1 MNYNLNLLIAAANKQ
16 WSGSNPNLIQ
26 LEYAQDNLIRASK
39 GDVSYY
45 FDYEKVK
52 LILKLNEVDL
62 HDEKA
67 TYDVLGKHL
76 ANQLSASMG
85 RKIFP
90 EIKSHTSDNI

>member
-1 MNYNLNLLIAAANKQ
+1 MNYNFNLLIAAANKQ

-26 LEYAQDNLIRASK
+26 LEYAPDNVIRASK

-52 LILKLNEVDL
+52 LILQLNEVDL
-62 HDEKA
+62 HNEK
-67 TYDVLGKHL
+67 TVYDVLGKHL

-85 RKIFP
+85 SKIFP
-90 EIKSHTSDNI
+90 EIKSHSSDFI